1 MKRTNGGWFL
11 QIDKRRVALSE
22 GEFTIGRSRG
32 CGVVLRDPSVSR
44 GHALLCVSRG
54 KVTLQDLGSSNGTF
68 VNGKRLEGE
77 TPLAASD
84 RLVLGE
90 TELFLRWA
98 ESWGEARAGFEEA
111 NLFCPACGLPV
122 SAAEE
127 RCPSCEAD
135 LAGQR
140 LPSRSE
146 AISLGEV
153 LPVGEVLGAPS
164 GSWDTTG
171 FRRQGSPAPRGP
183 QGTATPPPGEGE
195 PLPPDPADPVEQLPM
210 SVREAEGSATTRKR
224 GATNPHLAVAPTP
237 SRGSLFHRLT
247 ARLRKRPS

>member
-77 TPLAASD
+77 TPLAAGD

-90 TELFLRWA
+90 TELHLRWA
-98 ESWGEARAGFEEA
+98 ESWGEARAGLEEA

-122 SAAEE
+122 SATEE

-146 AISLGEV
+146 AIALGEV

-171 FRRQGSPAPRGP
+171 FRRQGPKGSQDSPPK
-183 QGTATPPPGEGE
+183 TPPPGEGE
-195 PLPPDPADPVEQLPM
+195 PLPPDPADPVQQLPM

-224 GATNPHLAVAPTP
+224 NATGPHLAAAPAP
-237 SRGSLFHRLT
+237 PRGSLLQRLT
-247 ARLRKRPS
+247 ARLRKRSS

>member
-1 MKRTNGGWFL
+1 VKRTNGGWFL

-77 TPLAASD
+77 TPLAAGD

-90 TELFLRWA
+90 TELHLRWA
-98 ESWGEARAGFEEA
+98 ESWGEARAGLEEA

-122 SAAEE
+122 SATEE

-135 LAGQR
+135 LSGQR

-164 GSWDTTG
+164 GSWDTTR
-171 FRRQGSPAPRGP
+171 FRRYGQA
-183 QGTATPPPGEGE
+183 APPPGEGQ
-195 PLPPDPADPVEQLPM
+195 PLPADPAGPVDPEDPVQQLPM
-210 SVREAEGSATTRKR
+210 SVREAEGSATTRQR
-224 GATNPHLAVAPTP
+224 SASGAHLAAPP
-237 SRGSLFHRLT
+237 PRGSLLHRLT
-247 ARLRKRPS
+247 ARLRKRSS